1 MKVLILACLVALA
14 LAKEKEELSVSSE
27 TAEILSSSEESI
39 TQVNKQKLE
48 KVKHDKQQREEE
60 FQDKIHPFI
69 QPQPL
74 IYPFAKPLS
83 YPVLQQ
89 NILPLAQ
96 PAMMLPFLQPEM
108 MGAPKDKD
116 SIPLK
121 HKVMPILKSPTVPF
135 PGSQILTLNG
145 RERLYLPQP
154 LLQPFIQ
161 QQQPQPFP
169 QSSVMPSWLQLS
181 LPQPQILPVPQQMM
195 PYPQREMPVQ
205 AFLLYQEPVLDPT
218 EEFSMT
224 QQLAQVYNPITIAE
238 PLTPKQLQL
247 LHNQNELG
255 YVVSITDA

>member
-14 LAKEKEELSVSSE
+14 LAKE

-74 IYPFAKPLS
+74 IHPFAKPLS

-145 RERLYLPQP
+145 RERLYIPQP

-161 QQQPQPFP
+161 QNPQPLP

-195 PYPQREMPVQ
+195 PYPQREMPVL
-205 AFLLYQEPVLDPT
+205 AFLEFHQELLLDPT
-218 EEFSMT
+218 QEFSMT
-224 QQLAQVYNPITIAE
+224 QQLAQVYNPIT
-238 PLTPKQLQL
+238 
-247 LHNQNELG
+247 
-255 YVVSITDA
+255 V